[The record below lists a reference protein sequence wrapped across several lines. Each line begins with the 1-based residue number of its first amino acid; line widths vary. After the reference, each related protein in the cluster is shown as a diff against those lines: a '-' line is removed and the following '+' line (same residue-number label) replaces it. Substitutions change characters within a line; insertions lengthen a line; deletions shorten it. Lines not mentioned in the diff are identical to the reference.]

1 MNNEPAICPKCG
13 EQSLIKE
20 VTYGKQVT
28 VGFCA
33 FTKKCG
39 YKIDRINHVETPL
52 RAVSPPIAK
61 GKEWWYEKSAESLH
75 KLAAR
80 GVKKR

>member
-1 MNNEPAICPKCG
+1 MNNEPALCPKCNKY
-13 EQSLIKE
+13 SLVVE
-20 VTYGKQVT
+20 VTYGKQIT
-28 VGFCA
+28 VANCA
-33 FTKKCG
+33 DKECG
-39 YKIDRINHVETPL
+39 YTLDRINRVETKL
-52 RAVSPPIAK
+52 RAVAPPIAK